1 MVKVT
6 GISAGKFL
14 GLLKEGGKPAY
25 FFLGE
30 EEFLKDALI
39 GEIKQKVLAPH
50 TLHFNYH
57 LFYCDE
63 APVREVISALRMCPS
78 MSPYRLVV
86 LERSD
91 AMGANLKGAIVSYL
105 RDPSTTTI
113 LILLSEKS
121 SASGGLS
128 ELAPYGMKIP
138 FRRLY
143 EGEHLGWIKK
153 RAGELGKTISREA
166 AHEIIEYTGR
176 SLRQTNSELVKLS
189 IYVGQRGEIDIRDV
203 RELAG
208 PTMAKSVFDLNE
220 AICEENSP
228 RSLTILS
235 SLLKSGVKAA
245 EIVNPVG
252 WQLRRIWLAKDM
264 LATGAQPEEIGR
276 ALKVH
281 SYFLGK
287 FMRQV
292 SRFSATAL
300 EECFSALLEADLKI
314 KSTPMRQGLIAELLV
329 IRLCLLRQSDLP
341 ASG

>member
-1 MVKVT
+1 MVGPA
-6 GISAGKFL
+6 GISASKFL
-14 GLLKEGGKPAY
+14 GLIKAGGKPAY
-25 FFLGE
+25 LFLGE

-39 GEIKQKVLAPH
+39 GEIKQKAIATD
-50 TLHFNYH
+50 TLPFNYH

-63 APVREVISALRMCPS
+63 APVREVVGALRMCPS

-91 AMGANLKGAIVSYL
+91 AMGANLKGAILSYL
-105 RDPSTTTI
+105 RGNPSPTTI

-121 SASGGLS
+121 STSGVLRELS
-128 ELAPYGMKIP
+128 PYGTKIS

-143 EGEHLGWIKK
+143 EGEHLNWVKK
-153 RAGELGKTISREA
+153 RASELGKAISREA

-189 IYVGQRGEIDIRDV
+189 IYIGQREEIDIRDV

-208 PTMAKSVFDLNE
+208 QTVAKSVFDLNE
-220 AICEENSP
+220 AICERNSP
-228 RSLTILS
+228 YSLTILS
-235 SLLKSGVKAA
+235 SLLKSGVKTA
-245 EIVNPVG
+245 EIINLVS
-252 WQLRRIWLAKDM
+252 WQLRRIYLAKDM
-264 LATGAQPEEIGR
+264 LRTGAQPEKIGR
-276 ALKVH
+276 ELKVH
-281 SYFLGK
+281 SYFLEK

-292 SRFSATAL
+292 GGFSTTAL

-329 IRLCLLRQSDLP
+329 IRLCLLR
-341 ASG
+341 G